1 MNCEEI
7 NNEPS
12 YVFKTS
18 HKCLEMAL
26 KMDCGEETV
35 GPKNS
40 LSEEDAYI
48 DAMHSRVSGYKTCYH
63 VGHFTLE

>member
-18 HKCLEMAL
+18 CKCLEMAL
-26 KMDCGEETV
+26 KMDYGEETG
-35 GPKNS
+35 GPK
-40 LSEEDAYI
+40 SEVKS
-48 DAMHSRVSGYKTCYH
+48 MHT
-63 VGHFTLE
+63 

>member
-18 HKCLEMAL
+18 CKCLEMAL

-35 GPKNS
+35 GPKSS
-40 LSEEDAYI
+40 LMKS
-48 DAMHSRVSGYKTCYH
+48 MHISMQCTVMSMDIKLLPC
-63 VGHFTLE
+63 GHFTLE